1 MIKKIIRLKFHIP
14 YFLIDEI
21 SSKIFY
27 VNHLIEKTQFHSDN
41 VLNIFFKEKI
51 SKKKLIQIENNII
64 KLVKKLILKPKEP
77 QKNILYSRKKNKYTN
92 SIDLRKKLLKNSEI
106 FKEIEGVYVL
116 GNKLTKL
123 NNFFDKKL
131 LSISEKYKAV
141 EYSFPSLMSID
152 KLNKVGHFDNFP
164 QSCCFAGHLKEEYEL
179 INKFKIKEKN
189 NLSSKTFLKAALSPT
204 VCQHLYFLLSNK
216 HLKKNFI
223 ATAKSDCFRYE
234 SKNMNSLE
242 RTWNFNMRE
251 LIILGDQNYVLNK
264 LNKIQKDIID
274 LLDEFE
280 ISYVVESANDPF
292 FEGNYNDLISY
303 QNAFKLKYE
312 IRADTPYNKSTVAI
326 GSFNNSQNIFGKK
339 LNIKLKNKYIN
350 SACIGFGFERFAYCF
365 VSQHGLNVKKWPKK
379 IKKYI
384 ENG

>member
-1 MIKKIIRLKFHIP
+1 MIKKIIRFKFHIP
-14 YFLIDEI
+14 KFLIEEI

-27 VNHLIEKTQFHSDN
+27 VNHLIENAKFYSHKNLTI
-41 VLNIFFKEKI
+41 VFKENI
-51 SKKKLIQIENNII
+51 SEKKFNQIENNIN

-77 QKNILYSRKKNKYTN
+77 HKDILYNRKKNKFTN
-92 SIDLRKKLLKNSEI
+92 SKDLRKILLKNGEI
-106 FKEIEGVYVL
+106 FKETEGVYVL
-116 GNKLTKL
+116 GNKLSKL

-152 KLNKVGHFDNFP
+152 KLNKVGFFDNFP

-179 INKFKIKEKN
+179 INKFKIGNQN
-189 NLSSKTFLKAALSPT
+189 NLNSKIFLKAALSPT

-251 LIILGDQNYVLNK
+251 LIILGDQNYVLSK
-264 LNKIQKDIID
+264 LNKIQKDIIN

-312 IRADTPYNKSTVAI
+312 VRADTPYNKSTVAI

-339 LNIKLKNKYIN
+339 LNIILKNEYIN
-350 SACIGFGFERFAYCF
+350 TACIGFGFERFAYCF

-379 IKKYI
+379 IKKYLDN
-384 ENG
+384 E